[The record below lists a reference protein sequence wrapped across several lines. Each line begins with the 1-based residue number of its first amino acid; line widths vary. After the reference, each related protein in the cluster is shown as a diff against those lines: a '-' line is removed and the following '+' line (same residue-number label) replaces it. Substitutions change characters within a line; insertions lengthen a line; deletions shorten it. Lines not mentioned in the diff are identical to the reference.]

1 MQQQPSPPHSPS
13 QIKEKLLQALDR
25 DYHVVDMALA
35 LEAVSLLEKT
45 PVTKEALETTRLGRL
60 VNEMRKKTKNDSLA
74 RRAKDLVRRWRDM
87 VSKPSENGTGGTGQG
102 PGASLVNHLRVAGVK
117 NSVSSPALCEM
128 GRTASPALPRPV
140 HNLAISPTSPAFR
153 GVTLSPALQRKSS
166 QSTGGLQLQQQR
178 VISPSNSVASNTST
192 SPGLSFSLSQTHS
205 NSSRPSTPSSLVV
218 KSKAISPGPG
228 RPMID
233 SSEFPSKTNH
243 HRGIKRTRDND
254 EETMTGFEL
263 TGKRSRG
270 SNGVDWP
277 WMDEC
282 SRDSNLSWSGDS
294 LRMTNHSALGGGED
308 RSISSSSK
316 ASRPLRGR
324 SKAEVNVKPEPTSDV
339 LREKFASIARVSKVK
354 TTQELLEDLA
364 RRSGSPNLIVKP
376 EIHSVHQQ
384 QHQQQPLTVP
394 PSNEARQWPDA
405 KQEILDKF
413 LRSHSTDRRS
423 DGITTT
429 STVVSKPKTTA
440 TPAINDPVAEIYARL
455 PPLDPAIVASI
466 WKEEVKPETEELETD
481 SSVPERPVTDEDV
494 DLLHNGSVDDVNGS
508 RDINGEFHQWHET
521 VTVASYHGDP
531 LHLLPYVVIE

>member
-102 PGASLVNHLRVAGVK
+102 PGMQGASLVNHLRVVGVK

-140 HNLAISPTSPAFR
+140 HNLVISPTSPAFR
-153 GVTLSPALQRKSS
+153 GVTLSPALQRKPIHPAGS
-166 QSTGGLQLQQQR
+166 LQLQQQR

-228 RPMID
+228 RPMIET
-233 SSEFPSKTNH
+233 SEFPSKTNH

-263 TGKRSRG
+263 SGKRSRG

-277 WMDEC
+277 WVDEC

-308 RSISSSSK
+308 RSVSSSSK
-316 ASRPLRGR
+316 ASRPPRAR
-324 SKAEVNVKPEPTSDV
+324 SKIDTSIKPEPPSDV

-364 RRSGSPNLIVKP
+364 RRSGSPNLVVKP
-376 EIHSVHQQ
+376 EVQPVHQQ
-384 QHQQQPLTVP
+384 QAGAIPAST
-394 PSNEARQWPDA
+394 EARQWPDA
-405 KQEILDKF
+405 KQELLDKF
-413 LRSHSTDRRS
+413 FRSHSTDRRN
-423 DGITTT
+423 DGSTIT
-429 STVVSKPKTTA
+429 SSIVSKTKA
-440 TPAINDPVAEIYARL
+440 TSAMSDPVAEIYARL
-455 PPLDPAIVASI
+455 PPIDPSVVASM
-466 WKEEVKPETEELETD
+466 WKEEIAEPETEERD
-481 SSVPERPVTDEDV
+481 STTPKRPVTDEDV
-494 DLLHNGSVDDVNGS
+494 DLLHNGQVDSVNGTH
-508 RDINGEFHQWHET
+508 DKNGEFHSWHET
-521 VTVASYHGDP
+521 LTVASYHEDP

>member
-74 RRAKDLVRRWRDM
+74 R
-87 VSKPSENGTGGTGQG
+87 
-102 PGASLVNHLRVAGVK
+102 ASLVNHLRVVGVK

-140 HNLAISPTSPAFR
+140 HNLVISPTSPAFR
-153 GVTLSPALQRKSS
+153 GVTLSPALQRKPIHPAGS
-166 QSTGGLQLQQQR
+166 LQLQQQR

-228 RPMID
+228 RPMIET
-233 SSEFPSKTNH
+233 SEFPSKTNH

-263 TGKRSRG
+263 SGKRSRG

-277 WMDEC
+277 WVDEC

-308 RSISSSSK
+308 RSVSSSSK
-316 ASRPLRGR
+316 ASRPPRAR
-324 SKAEVNVKPEPTSDV
+324 SKIDTSIKPEPPSDV

-364 RRSGSPNLIVKP
+364 RRSGSPNLVVKP
-376 EIHSVHQQ
+376 EVQPVHQQ
-384 QHQQQPLTVP
+384 QAGAIPAST
-394 PSNEARQWPDA
+394 EARQWPDA
-405 KQEILDKF
+405 KQELLDKF
-413 LRSHSTDRRS
+413 FRSHSTDRRN
-423 DGITTT
+423 DGSTIT
-429 STVVSKPKTTA
+429 S
-440 TPAINDPVAEIYARL
+440 
-455 PPLDPAIVASI
+455 SI
-466 WKEEVKPETEELETD
+466 
-481 SSVPERPVTDEDV
+481 VTDEDV
-494 DLLHNGSVDDVNGS
+494 DLLHNGQVDSVNGTH
-508 RDINGEFHQWHET
+508 DKNGEFHSWHET
-521 VTVASYHGDP
+521 LTVASYHEDP